1 MLLSTAC
8 MTAGC
13 GATAALTVDHVWPVW
28 VVLTIAGLGIGG
40 IVVPASIITQI
51 VCPPELIATVT
62 ALTLAI
68 RVIGGAIG
76 YCIYYNVFYNK
87 FIDLA
92 TNKYLVPQVIELLP
106 KQVPP
111 AELKVLATEVI
122 EITASG
128 ILPLLQKIPGLQ
140 SPEAY
145 AKVVYAGQVSYAHA
159 YSYVYYVSIAFGGVS
174 IICAALLGNIERFMT
189 DNIAAAY

>member
-1 MLLSTAC
+1 

-13 GATAALTVDHVWPVW
+13 GATAALTVDRVWPVW

-62 ALTLAI
+62 ALTLSI
-68 RVIGGAIG
+68 RVIGGAVG
-76 YCIYYNVFYNK
+76 YCIYYNIFYNK

-92 TNKYLVPQVIELLP
+92 TNKYLVPQVIELIG

-111 AELKVLATEVI
+111 PELKVIATQVI
-122 EITASG
+122 QITASG
-128 ILPLLQKIPGLQ
+128 LLPLLQKIPGLQ
-140 SPEAY
+140 SQEAFE
-145 AKVVYAGQVSYAHA
+145 KVVYAGQQTFAHA
-159 YSYVYYVSIAFGGVS
+159 YTYVYYASIAFGGVS
-174 IICAALLGNIERFMT
+174 ILCAAFLGNIQRYMN
-189 DNIAAAY
+189 DSIAAAY